1 VKYKVTHPSHRNNLN
16 SRMGGYACF
25 TFKNGISRL
34 LAEED
39 FIVVGITRRVL
50 EFLSLFNCIKEEDS

>member
-1 VKYKVTHPSHRNNLN
+1 
-16 SRMGGYACF
+16 MGGYACF

-39 FIVVGITRRVL
+39 FIAVVGITRH
-50 EFLSLFNCIKEEDS
+50 FFCIEEEDSQ